1 MLYKSKFVIMK
12 RLVMIA
18 VLCCTTVS
26 FAQLLTSGP
35 LRPTQVV
42 DSNRLNDLTALRFS
56 KQDQLEN
63 VVKGSIYLFKDWDNS
78 SVIEVDNK
86 KYLLKSVNYNILADQ
101 FQFKVSEDS
110 VFVFDNTI
118 ISEVKLNNK
127 RFKQFYFGLDEGDK
141 YCEVLFE
148 GEKSSLLKKYDV
160 KFDRAQ
166 PNPLMLKDIS
176 DKYVKT
182 TKYFLIDNNTKT
194 ISSIKMKKKSL
205 AVLFDD
211 KFADVDSYVKK
222 NKLSLKKEGDLMKVF
237 KYYNSL

>member
-1 MLYKSKFVIMK
+1 MKKLIVFV
-12 RLVMIA
+12 
-18 VLCCTTVS
+18 VLSCTTVS

-35 LRPTQVV
+35 LTPTQVV
-42 DSNRLNDLTALRFS
+42 DSNRLNDLTRLRFS
-56 KQDQLEN
+56 KQDRIEN

-78 SVIEVDNK
+78 SVIEVDSK

-118 ISEVKLNNK
+118 IGEVTLNNK
-127 RFKQFYFGLDEGDK
+127 KFKQFYFGLDEGNQF
-141 YCEVLFE
+141 CEILFE
-148 GEKSSLLKKYDV
+148 GEKSSLLKKHNV

-176 DKYVKT
+176 DKYKKT
-182 TKYFLIDNNTKT
+182 AKYYLIDNTSKT
-194 ISSIKMKKKSL
+194 ITSVKLKKKSL
-205 AVLFDD
+205 QAIFKSKSGDID
-211 KFADVDSYVKK
+211 AYVKN
-222 NKLSLKKEGDLMKVF
+222 NKLSFKKETDLKKIF